1 MLATH
6 TDIAGRAGGFYKAIG
21 TELLYDTRDNIYSA
35 KKGMMID
42 VVYLYWNKL
51 LFGDADFHRIF
62 IDAMKFETITK
73 WYVLAFDLNLQ
84 MNNGKSVPFMEQSQ
98 LGGATI
104 MRGLYEGRYRDK
116 FLANICVENRFHL
129 YKRFGAVAFGNIGEV
144 NNEIDHFNFAYL
156 RWTVGGGLRY
166 LLNSKERIN
175 VRFDFAFGPNTHGS
189 YLTVGEA
196 F

>member
-1 MLATH
+1 M
-6 TDIAGRAGGFYKAIG
+6 
-21 TELLYDTRDNIYSA
+21 
-35 KKGMMID
+35 
-42 VVYLYWNKL
+42 
-51 LFGDADFHRIF
+51 
-62 IDAMKFETITK
+62 
-73 WYVLAFDLNLQ
+73 
-84 MNNGKSVPFMEQSQ
+84 
-98 LGGATI
+98 
-104 MRGLYEGRYRDK
+104 
-116 FLANICVENRFHL
+116 
-129 YKRFGAVAFGNIGEV
+129 AFGNIGEV